1 MDGVVFTRHKALVS
15 RFFTPVGCSTSCK
28 CHGNLNSSKMSH
40 LTRQT
45 LLLEDIAVDT
55 FVHSSFGTVVMTLF
69 HSLFTAPSWHTFT
82 SLACGWALATDRH
95 TITTYLWLTG
105 ATTVKHFSR
114 FYVFL
119 GCPLYNRRWQLW
131 GAVIRLAVQFVPEGE
146 VIRVS
151 FDDTTKK
158 KAGRHIEGRDRY
170 RNGAGSARQEYR
182 TLRGLNCVL
191 GIRHIPLTRW
201 PGHSLSVP
209 VGLAL
214 YRKPAQATTLNV
226 PYQSRS
232 QLARAILD
240 CIATQ
245 APGRP
250 IRSLADGGYA
260 TKDYVRQLPE
270 AAHVVG
276 RFPISA
282 KLYEGPPPPT
292 PKRRG
297 APRKKG
303 ALRGSPKTLAQ
314 TATEWSPHPSE
325 AGAEIQAWEGLWHAV
340 LPGRLVR
347 VVVLRR
353 QGTPAPKRPGQRKP
367 PPILEAFFTTDL
379 TLSAE
384 DILHEYGD
392 RWAVEMAIRDANAC
406 AGLGQDQCRKRQR
419 IVGAH
424 TFRLVMVAARP
435 LWFID
440 QVECGTTFNLCCYRP
455 WYRQKVAP
463 SQLDVVWACRE
474 ALHEAGIFPIPR
486 FTPALAENHEEPAY
500 ALPLAA

>member
-1 MDGVVFTRHKALVS
+1 
-15 RFFTPVGCSTSCK
+15 
-28 CHGNLNSSKMSH
+28 
-40 LTRQT
+40 
-45 LLLEDIAVDT
+45 
-55 FVHSSFGTVVMTLF
+55 MTLF
-69 HSLFTAPSWHTFT
+69 QGIFTAPSWHTFT
-82 SLACGWALATDRH
+82 SLACGWALASDRH

-119 GCPLYNRRWQLW
+119 GCPLYHRRWQLW
-131 GAVIRLAVQFVPEGE
+131 GAVIRLAAQFVPEGE
-146 VIRVS
+146 VIRVI

-158 KAGRHIEGRDRY
+158 KAGRQIEGLDRY

-182 TLRGLNCVL
+182 TLRGLNFVL
-191 GIRHIPLTRW
+191 GIMSIPLTRW

-209 VGLAL
+209 VGLEL
-214 YRKPAQATTLNV
+214 YLKPAQATALNV
-226 PYQSRS
+226 PYRSRS

-240 CIATQ
+240 FLAEQ
-245 APGRP
+245 LPGRP

-260 TKDYVRQLPE
+260 TKDYVRRWPE

-276 RFPISA
+276 RLPISA
-282 KLYEGPPPPT
+282 KLYTLPPTPT

-303 ALRGSPKTLAQ
+303 DLIGSPKTLAQ
-314 TATEWSPHPSE
+314 TAKGWAPHPSE
-325 AGAEIQAWEGLWHAV
+325 AGAEIHAWDGLWHPV

-353 QGTPAPKRPGQRKP
+353 AVKHATKRPGQRKP
-367 PPILEAFFTTDL
+367 LPAIEAFFTTDL
-379 TLSAE
+379 TLSAQ
-384 DILHEYGD
+384 DIVHEYGD
-392 RWAVEMAIRDANAC
+392 RWAVEIAIRDANAFD
-406 AGLGQDQCRKRQR
+406 GLGRDQCRKRQR
-419 IVGAH
+419 IVGAN
-424 TFRLVMVAARP
+424 TFRLVMAAART
-435 LWFID
+435 LWFLD
-440 QVECGTTFNLCCYRP
+440 QVECGTTFNLYCYRP

-474 ALHEAGIFPIPR
+474 ALHEAGIIPIPR
-486 FTPALAENHEEPAY
+486 FTPALAENHEGPEH

>member
-1 MDGVVFTRHKALVS
+1 M
-15 RFFTPVGCSTSCK
+15 
-28 CHGNLNSSKMSH
+28 
-40 LTRQT
+40 
-45 LLLEDIAVDT
+45 DT

-69 HSLFTAPSWHTFT
+69 QGLFTVPSWHTFT
-82 SLACGWALATDRH
+82 VLACGWALATDQH
-95 TITTYLWLTG
+95 TITTYMCLTG

-119 GCPLYNRRWQLW
+119 GCPLYQQRWHLW
-131 GAVIRLAVQFVPEGE
+131 RAVIRLAAQFVPEGE

-158 KAGRHIEGRDRY
+158 KAGTHIEGLARY

-182 TLRGLNCVL
+182 TLRGLNFVL
-191 GIRHIPLTRW
+191 GVMHVPLKRW

-209 VGLAL
+209 VGLEL
-214 YRKPAQATTLNV
+214 YLKAPQAQQLNV
-226 PYQSRS
+226 PYRSRS

-240 CIATQ
+240 FMAEQ
-245 APGRP
+245 LPGRP
-250 IRSLADGGYA
+250 IQSLADGGYA
-260 TKDYVRQLPE
+260 TKDYVRRLPE
-270 AAHVVG
+270 AVHIVG

-282 KLYEGPPPPT
+282 KLYEVPPPHP

-303 ALRGSPKTLAQ
+303 DLIGSPKTLAQ
-314 TATEWSPHPSE
+314 TATGWSPHPSE

-353 QGTPAPKRPGQRKP
+353 QGTSATKQPGQRKP
-367 PPILEAFFTTDL
+367 PPAIEAFFTTDL
-379 TLSAE
+379 SLSAE
-384 DILHEYGD
+384 EIVREYD
-392 RWAVEMAIRDANAC
+392 HRWAVEIAIRDSNAF

-419 IVGAH
+419 IIGANTLRLVLVGAR
-424 TFRLVMVAARP
+424 T
-435 LWFID
+435 LWFIAHVD
-440 QVECGTTFNLCCYRP
+440 RGTGVPLCRYRP

-463 SQLDVVWACRE
+463 SQLDVAEACRE
-474 ALHEAGIFPIPR
+474 ALREAGIFPIPR
-486 FTPALAENHEEPAY
+486 FTPELAENDEEPEH